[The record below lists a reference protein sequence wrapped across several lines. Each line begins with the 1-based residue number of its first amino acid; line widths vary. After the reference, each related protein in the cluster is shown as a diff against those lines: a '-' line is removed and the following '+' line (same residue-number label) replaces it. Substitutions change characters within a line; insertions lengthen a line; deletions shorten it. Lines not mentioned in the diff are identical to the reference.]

1 MSKPKDDL
9 YATLGVAESASPD
22 EIKKAFRALAREC
35 HPDVAGNDPHVA
47 ERFKQVRQAYDLL
60 SDPVARAKYD
70 RRRQAAANQRQAP
83 RMPGGFFFWGDAQ
96 PGRGGNSPHG
106 GNAREKHNDIDLEDL
121 FSEGGGVADFGLGGG
136 GGSARQNQGSRARES
151 SGDGTPGRDIAMTFD
166 VPIDIAERGGLVTAQ
181 YNRLRRSDDGESL
194 FNYDELY
201 DVRVPPGTKH
211 GDTLRERAWG
221 HAGANGGAYG
231 DLVLDVRIVGATRPR
246 EAPKPA
252 GRINLRA
259 GMRHGDR
266 PPERPQ
272 ERPAERDHERPPGG
286 YADHAHERPTE
297 RGYERRADPPPPVV
311 VEEGPLIVPIS
322 VVEALLGGRIDIE
335 TPQGKVMLNLPGCTS
350 GGARFRLR
358 GKGVEGPDGRATD
371 LTVQLRVV
379 VPPVLDPESEELVRR
394 FADLNPYNPR
404 QVR

>member
-1 MSKPKDDL
+1 MSKTKDDL

-47 ERFKQVRQAYDLL
+47 ERFKQVRQAYDVL

-96 PGRGGNSPHG
+96 PGRGGNSPLG

-121 FSEGGGVADFGLGGG
+121 FSEGGGVADFGMG

-151 SGDGTPGRDIAMTFD
+151 SGEGTPGRDIAMTFD
-166 VPIDIAERGGLVTAQ
+166 VPLDIAERGGLVTAQ

-201 DVRVPPGTKH
+201 DVRVPPGTRH
-211 GDTLRERAWG
+211 GDTLRERGWG

-231 DLVLDVRIVGATRPR
+231 DLVLDVRVVGATRPR
-246 EAPKPA
+246 EAPKGP

-259 GMRHGDR
+259 GARPSER
-266 PPERPQ
+266 PPERPAEGAADRHAEQ
-272 ERPAERDHERPPGG
+272 RPA
-286 YADHAHERPTE
+286 E
-297 RGYERRADPPPPVV
+297 RGYERRADAPPAVV
-311 VEEGPLIVPIS
+311 VEEAPLIVPIS

>member
-96 PGRGGNSPHG
+96 PSRGGNSPHG

-121 FSEGGGVADFGLGGG
+121 FSEGGGAADFGLGGG

-151 SGDGTPGRDIAMTFD
+151 SGEGTPGRDIAMTFD

-201 DVRVPPGTKH
+201 DVRVPPGTRH

-231 DLVLDVRIVGATRPR
+231 DLVLDVRIVGAARPR

-259 GMRHGDR
+259 GFRHGDR

-272 ERPAERDHERPPGG
+272 ERPADSSYDRPPERPAEQPMSAPPSAATSAGPIRR
-286 YADHAHERPTE
+286 RPWSS
-297 RGYERRADPPPPVV
+297 RRARSSCRSPWWRPCLAAASTSRRPRARSCSTSPAAPRAAR
-311 VEEGPLIVPIS
+311 GSACAAKGWRAPT
-322 VVEALLGGRIDIE
+322 AGRRTSPCSFVWWCPRCS
-335 TPQGKVMLNLPGCTS
+335 TPR
-350 GGARFRLR
+350 ARSSCAAS
-358 GKGVEGPDGRATD
+358 PT
-371 LTVQLRVV
+371 
-379 VPPVLDPESEELVRR
+379 
-394 FADLNPYNPR
+394 
-404 QVR
+404 

>member
-1 MSKPKDDL
+1 
-9 YATLGVAESASPD
+9 
-22 EIKKAFRALAREC
+22 
-35 HPDVAGNDPHVA
+35 
-47 ERFKQVRQAYDLL
+47 
-60 SDPVARAKYD
+60 
-70 RRRQAAANQRQAP
+70 
-83 RMPGGFFFWGDAQ
+83 
-96 PGRGGNSPHG
+96 
-106 GNAREKHNDIDLEDL
+106 
-121 FSEGGGVADFGLGGG
+121 VADFGLGGG

-151 SGDGTPGRDIAMTFD
+151 SGEGTPGRDIAMTFD

-201 DVRVPPGTKH
+201 DVRVPPGTRH

-231 DLVLDVRIVGATRPR
+231 DLVLDVRIVGAARPR

-259 GMRHGDR
+259 GFRHGDR

-272 ERPAERDHERPPGG
+272 ERPADSSYERPP
-286 YADHAHERPTE
+286 ERPAEQRTAE

>member
-47 ERFKQVRQAYDLL
+47 ERFKQVRQAYDVL

-96 PGRGGNSPHG
+96 PSRGGNSPHG
-106 GNAREKHNDIDLEDL
+106 GNAREKQNDLDLEDL
-121 FSEGGGVADFGLGGG
+121 FSEGGGVADFGMG

-151 SGDGTPGRDIAMTFD
+151 SGEGTPGRDIAMTFD
-166 VPIDIAERGGLVTAQ
+166 VPMDIAERGGLVTAQ

-201 DVRVPPGTKH
+201 DVRVPPGTRH
-211 GDTLRERAWG
+211 GDTLRERGWG

-231 DLVLDVRIVGATRPR
+231 DLVLDVRVVGATRPR
-246 EAPKPA
+246 EAPKSG

-259 GMRHGDR
+259 GTR
-266 PPERPQ
+266 PAERPQ
-272 ERPAERDHERPPGG
+272 ERPAEAEERS
-286 YADHAHERPTE
+286 YERHNAEQRPAE